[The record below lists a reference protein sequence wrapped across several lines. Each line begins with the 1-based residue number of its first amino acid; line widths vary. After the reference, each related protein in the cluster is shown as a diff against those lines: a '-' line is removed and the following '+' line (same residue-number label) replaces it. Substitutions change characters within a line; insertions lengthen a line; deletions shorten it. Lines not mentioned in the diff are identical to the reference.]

1 MLELD
6 VEERVGIH
14 QMGRMV
20 CENSKAASRGSECNL
35 VMTYIGVSWK
45 RGKCQE
51 MEVEEFYLTN
61 TYHATQLYIF
71 KDHKFLRVTNETR
84 VGLGD
89 TLL

>member
-20 CENSKAASRGSECNL
+20 CENSMAGSRGSECNL
-35 VMTYIGVSWK
+35 VMTCIGLLWK

-51 MEVEEFYLTN
+51 MKLKNSIQPTHIMPLSCTFSKITSWNLN
-61 TYHATQLYIF
+61 SF
-71 KDHKFLRVTNETR
+71 
-84 VGLGD
+84 
-89 TLL
+89 

>member
-1 MLELD
+1 MTEQLNCTEINELMIYMISYND
-6 VEERVGIH
+6 IYRGFVEKREV
-14 QMGRMV
+14 
-20 CENSKAASRGSECNL
+20 SRN
-35 VMTYIGVSWK
+35 
-45 RGKCQE
+45 
-51 MEVEEFYLTN
+51 EVEEFYLTN

>member
-6 VEERVGIH
+6 VEEQVGIH

-20 CENSKAASRGSECNL
+20 CENSKAGSRGSECNL

-51 MEVEEFYLTN
+51 MKLKNSIQPTHIMPLNCTFSKITG
-61 TYHATQLYIF
+61 F
-71 KDHKFLRVTNETR
+71 
-84 VGLGD
+84 
-89 TLL
+89 

>member
-20 CENSKAASRGSECNL
+20 CENSMAGSRGSECNL
-35 VMTYIGVSWK
+35 VMTCIGLLWK
-45 RGKCQE
+45 RGK
-51 MEVEEFYLTN
+51 
-61 TYHATQLYIF
+61 YHATQLHIF
-71 KDHKFLRVTNETR
+71 KDHKLESQQLLRVTNETR

-89 TLL
+89 TLLQRYPNIFSC